1 MARGEVSLLD
11 ETLLRAAA
19 SGKSGEEI
27 ERLTGIP
34 AAQAVV
40 HVKNLLARRD
50 VWSQAEQR
58 QLLVHELNELKN
70 SLQQNAI
77 EFKDPAS
84 ARLLLQTLTELGRR
98 LDSQKLQLD
107 EQVLKLSEY
116 QQGILLRAMDAAL
129 TFAKNQLKE
138 QYPDV
143 DPNQLDSLVGEGLLL
158 AKHELMAETEEDL

>member
-1 MARGEVSLLD
+1 MARGEISLLD

-40 HVKNLLARRD
+40 HVKNILARRD
-50 VWSQAEQR
+50 VWSEVEQR

-77 EFKDPAS
+77 EFKDPTS

-98 LDSQKLQLD
+98 LDSQKAQLD
-107 EQVLKLSEY
+107 EQVLRLSEF
-116 QQGILLRAMDAAL
+116 QQGVLLRAMDSAL
-129 TFAKNQLKE
+129 GFAKKQLKE

-143 DPNQLDSLVGEGLLL
+143 DSDSLDALVGEGLLL
-158 AKHELMAETEEDL
+158 AKHELMAEDD

>member
-19 SGKSGEEI
+19 AGKSGEEI

-50 VWSQAEQR
+50 VWSDVERR
-58 QLLVHELNELKN
+58 QLLIHELNELKS
-70 SLQQNAI
+70 SLQHNAV
-77 EFKDPAS
+77 ELKDPVS
-84 ARLLLQTLTELGRR
+84 ARLLLQTLSELGRR
-98 LDSQKLQLD
+98 LDSQQLQVD
-107 EQVLKLSEY
+107 EQVLRLSEY
-116 QQGILLRAMDAAL
+116 QQGVLLRAMDAAL
-129 TFAKNQLKE
+129 GFAKRQLKE

-143 DPNQLDSLVGEGLLL
+143 DGSVLDELVGEGLML
-158 AKHELMAETEEDL
+158 AKLELLEEGVDD